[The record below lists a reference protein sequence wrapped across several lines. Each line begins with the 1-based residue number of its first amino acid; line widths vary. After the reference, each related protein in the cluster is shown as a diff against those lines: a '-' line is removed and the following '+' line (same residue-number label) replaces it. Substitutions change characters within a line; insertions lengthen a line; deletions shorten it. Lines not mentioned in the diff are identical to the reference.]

1 MLYWGHTP
9 GYSAY
14 VAAFHFFL
22 GYLHS
27 GRVELSIK
35 LLMKII
41 QQRLKEIGNNI
52 SNWLA
57 TEIEMSLAEF
67 LILTVS
73 FTLLGILLAAR
84 QPLH

>member
-1 MLYWGHTP
+1 
-9 GYSAY
+9 
-14 VAAFHFFL
+14 
-22 GYLHS
+22 
-27 GRVELSIK
+27 
-35 LLMKII
+35 MKII